1 MSSGGVTQF
10 QNEIDSAAAQ
20 DELTLKQQEAIDKE
34 ISSRIALVGDRESVL
49 TLLPEY
55 ASDLVYKD
63 KIMEI
68 SKTYEFFR
76 RTRPDG
82 NCFFRAFCYGSI
94 ERILGNPTAIQEYRD
109 KLVASK
115 ETLKATG
122 FTQFTV
128 DDFYDTFL
136 DVVDKVADGLAASE
150 LLKLFQEP
158 SLADYLVV
166 YLRILTSAE
175 LRKSAEFYSNF
186 IEGERTLEEFCQF
199 EVEPMYK
206 ESDHIHITA
215 LTTALGIGV
224 RVIYMDRGL
233 GGQHDFPDPE
243 NIAPSIYLLYRP
255 GHYDIL
261 YPKGT

>member
-1 MSSGGVTQF
+1 MSSGQVTQP
-10 QNEIDSAAAQ
+10 QAEIDSAAAQ

-34 ISSRIALVGDRESVL
+34 ISSTIPLVGDRECV
-49 TLLPEY
+49 TNLLPEY
-55 ASDLVYKD
+55 ESDLVYKD
-63 KIMEI
+63 KILEI

-76 RTRPDG
+76 RMRPDG

-94 ERILGNPTAIQEYRD
+94 ERVLGNPGAIQEYRD
-109 KLVASK
+109 RLVASK
-115 ETLKATG
+115 DILKATG

-128 DDFYDTFL
+128 EDFYDTFL
-136 DVVDKVADGLAASE
+136 DVLDKAAEGLAANE
-150 LLKLFQEP
+150 LLKLFQEQ

-186 IEGERTLEEFCQF
+186 IEGDRTLEEFCQL

-215 LTTALGIGV
+215 LTTALGVGV
-224 RVIYMDRGL
+224 KVIYMDRGL
-233 GGQHDFPDPE
+233 GGQHEFPDPE
-243 NIAPSIYLLYRP
+243 NIAPAIYLLYRP